1 MDAKILLI
9 TDVGALRDQLMDILE
24 DYPNMKSIT
33 FSEVKMEIDRI
44 SPDIIIMTETESDD
58 EYEIDLLQYIQR
70 EIISSIILFVSQSH
84 DFFSL
89 RETVRAGVNDF
100 FVIPDEVA
108 QFKDRLQKSVKFFI
122 EDNEKASNIS
132 LRRGR
137 GSVVSFFSGKGGVGK
152 TLVASTYAQTLQ
164 LESNLEVVLLDL
176 NLQYGGVETYMN
188 IDSNRSIVDL
198 QPVIN
203 ELNEN
208 HIRNVTEAEEY
219 SNIEVLLSPRDAEK
233 AENINDADIARIIR
247 ACRRSYDFVIIDLPA
262 EMNSNTYAALEES
275 DKIYYVMNLDTISL
289 RIFSQVE
296 EVFTR
301 LGMDMSDRL
310 ELIVNMKNNMNE
322 LKLDDL
328 KNFIAANISPIQLR
342 RDERGVQPLLNQGEP
357 LRKSAEEKKLT
368 ALAKDI
374 RKWVHTQ
381 HKS

>member
-9 TDVGALRDQLMDILE
+9 TDEVGAFRDQLMDILE
-24 DYPNMKSIT
+24 EYPNTESVT

-44 SPDIIIMTETESDD
+44 SPDIIIMTETDGEH
-58 EYEIDLLQYIQR
+58 EIDLLQYIQR
-70 EIISSIILFVSQSH
+70 EINSSIILFISQSH

-89 RETVRAGVNDF
+89 RETVRAGVDDF

-108 QFKDRLQKSVKFFI
+108 QFKDRLQKSVKFFS
-122 EDNEKASNIS
+122 EDSEKTSNIS

-164 LESNLEVVLLDL
+164 LDSNSEVVLLDL

-208 HIRNVTEAEEY
+208 HIRNVTEAEEH
-219 SNIEVLLSPRDAEK
+219 SKIEVLLSPRDAEK
-233 AENINDADIARIIR
+233 AENITDADIARIIR
-247 ACRRSYDFVIIDLPA
+247 ACRRSYDFVVIDLPA
-262 EMNSNTYAALEES
+262 EMNANTHAALEES
-275 DKIYYVMNLDTISL
+275 EKIYYVMNLDTISL

-296 EVFTR
+296 ELFTR
-301 LGMDMSDRL
+301 LGMDTSDRL
-310 ELIVNMKNNMNE
+310 ELIVNMKNNTNE

-328 KNFIAANISPIQLR
+328 KNFIAANISSVQLR
-342 RDERGVQPLLNQGEP
+342 RDEKGVQPLLNQGEP
-357 LRKSAEEKKLT
+357 LRKSAEEKKLS

>member
-9 TDVGALRDQLMDILE
+9 TDDGALRDQLMDTLE
-24 DYPNMKSIT
+24 NYPNTESIT

-44 SPDIIIMTETESDD
+44 SPDIIIMTETDG

-70 EIISSIILFVSQSH
+70 EIISSIILFISQSH

-89 RETVRAGVNDF
+89 RETVRAGVHDF
-100 FVIPDEVA
+100 FVIPDEIA
-108 QFKDRLQKSVKFFI
+108 QFKDRLQKSVKLFS
-122 EDNEKASNIS
+122 EDNEKTSNIS
-132 LRRGR
+132 LGRGR
-137 GSVVSFFSGKGGVGK
+137 GSVVSFFSGKGGAGK

-164 LESNLEVVLLDL
+164 LESHSEVVLLDL

-208 HIRNVTEAEEY
+208 HIRNVTEAEEH
-219 SNIEVLLSPRDAEK
+219 SKIEVLLSPRDAEK

-247 ACRRSYDFVIIDLPA
+247 ACRRSYDFVVIDLPA
-262 EMNSNTYAALEES
+262 EMNANTHAALEES
-275 DKIYYVMNLDTISL
+275 EKIYYVMNLDTISL

-296 EVFTR
+296 QLFTR
-301 LGMDMSDRL
+301 LGMDTSDRL
-310 ELIVNMKNNMNE
+310 ELIVNMKNNTNE

-328 KNFIAANISPIQLR
+328 KNFIAANISSVQLR
-342 RDERGVQPLLNQGEP
+342 RDEKGVQPLLNQGEP
-357 LRKSAEEKKLT
+357 LRKSAEEKKLS

-381 HKS
+381 NKS